1 MTAIIIILG
10 LILFLGFLAI
20 SFKNKFVILLSR
32 VKNAWS
38 QIDVQLQRRFDLI
51 PNLVETV
58 KGYATHE
65 KGTLEA
71 VIAARNQYI
80 AAGTVQEK
88 MEANNQLTAVLRQL
102 FAVSETYPDLKA
114 NTNFLQLQEQLKEV
128 EDKVAYAR
136 QFYNDTVTKYNQS
149 IQLFPAS
156 IFAAFFH
163 YGEET
168 LFQATA
174 GAQEAPKVKF

>member
-1 MTAIIIILG
+1 MITIFIIIIVVC
-10 LILFLGFLAI
+10 FMAI
-20 SFKNKFVILLSR
+20 SFKNKFVVLLSR

-58 KGYATHE
+58 KGYAAHE

-71 VIAARNQYI
+71 VIAARNQYVS
-80 AAGTVQEK
+80 AGSVQEK
-88 MEANNQLTAVLRQL
+88 MEASNQLTGVLRQL
-102 FAVSETYPDLKA
+102 FSVSEAYPDLKS

-156 IFAAFFH
+156 LFAGLFH
-163 YGEET
+163 YVEEP
-168 LFQATA
+168 LFQAVT
-174 GAQEAPKVKF
+174 GSQEVPKVKF

>member
-1 MTAIIIILG
+1 MITIFIIIIVVCF
-10 LILFLGFLAI
+10 IAI
-20 SFKNKFVILLSR
+20 SFKNKFVVLLSR

-58 KGYATHE
+58 KGYAAHE

-71 VIAARNQYI
+71 VIAARNQYVS
-80 AAGTVQEK
+80 AGNVQEK
-88 MEANNQLTAVLRQL
+88 MEASNQLTGVLRQL
-102 FAVSETYPDLKA
+102 FAVSEAYPDLKA

-156 IFAAFFH
+156 LFAGLFH
-163 YGEET
+163 YVEEP
-168 LFQATA
+168 LFQAVA
-174 GAQEAPKVKF
+174 GSQEAPKVKF

>member
-102 FAVSETYPDLKA
+102 FAVS
-114 NTNFLQLQEQLKEV
+114 
-128 EDKVAYAR
+128 
-136 QFYNDTVTKYNQS
+136 
-149 IQLFPAS
+149 
-156 IFAAFFH
+156 
-163 YGEET
+163 
-168 LFQATA
+168 
-174 GAQEAPKVKF
+174 

>member
-1 MTAIIIILG
+1 MIIIFIIIIVVC
-10 LILFLGFLAI
+10 FMAI
-20 SFKNKFVILLSR
+20 SFKNKFVVILSR

-58 KGYATHE
+58 KGYAGHE

-71 VIAARNQYI
+71 VIAARNQYVS
-80 AAGTVQEK
+80 AGSVQEK
-88 MEANNQLTAVLRQL
+88 MEASNQLTGVLRQL
-102 FAVSETYPDLKA
+102 FAVSEAYPDLKS

-156 IFAAFFH
+156 LFAGLFH
-163 YGEET
+163 YVEEP
-168 LFQATA
+168 LFQAVT
-174 GAQEAPKVKF
+174 GSQEVPKVKF

>member
-1 MTAIIIILG
+1 MIIIFIIIIVVC
-10 LILFLGFLAI
+10 FMAI
-20 SFKNKFVILLSR
+20 SFKNKFVVLLSR

-58 KGYATHE
+58 KGYAGHE

-71 VIAARNQYI
+71 VIAARNQYVS
-80 AAGTVQEK
+80 AGSVQEK
-88 MEANNQLTAVLRQL
+88 MEASNQLTGVLRQL
-102 FAVSETYPDLKA
+102 FAVSEAYPDLKS

-156 IFAAFFH
+156 LFAGLFH
-163 YGEET
+163 YVEEP
-168 LFQATA
+168 LFQAVT
-174 GAQEAPKVKF
+174 GSQEVPKVKF

>member
-1 MTAIIIILG
+1 MITIFIIIIVVCF
-10 LILFLGFLAI
+10 IAI
-20 SFKNKFVILLSR
+20 SFKNKFVVLLSR

-58 KGYATHE
+58 KGYAAHE

-71 VIAARNQYI
+71 VIAARNQYVS
-80 AAGTVQEK
+80 AGNVQEK
-88 MEANNQLTAVLRQL
+88 MEASNQLTGVLRQL
-102 FAVSETYPDLKA
+102 FAVSEAYPDLKA

-156 IFAAFFH
+156 LFAGLFH
-163 YGEET
+163 YVEEP
-168 LFQATA
+168 LFQAVA
-174 GAQEAPKVKF
+174 RSQEVPKVKF

>member
-1 MTAIIIILG
+1 MITIFIIIIVVCF
-10 LILFLGFLAI
+10 IAI
-20 SFKNKFVILLSR
+20 SFKNKFVVLLSR

-58 KGYATHE
+58 KGYAAHE

-71 VIAARNQYI
+71 VIAARNQYVS
-80 AAGTVQEK
+80 AGNVQEK
-88 MEANNQLTAVLRQL
+88 MEASNQLTGVLRQL
-102 FAVSETYPDLKA
+102 FAFSEAYPDLKA

-156 IFAAFFH
+156 LFAGLFH
-163 YGEET
+163 YVEEP
-168 LFQATA
+168 LFQAVA
-174 GAQEAPKVKF
+174 GSQEVPKVKF

>member
-1 MTAIIIILG
+1 MITIFIIIIVVC
-10 LILFLGFLAI
+10 FMAI
-20 SFKNKFVILLSR
+20 SFKNKFVVLLSR

-58 KGYATHE
+58 KGYAAHE

-71 VIAARNQYI
+71 VIAARNQYVS
-80 AAGTVQEK
+80 AGSVQEK
-88 MEANNQLTAVLRQL
+88 MEASNQLTGVLRQL
-102 FAVSETYPDLKA
+102 FAVSEAYPDLKS

-156 IFAAFFH
+156 LFAGLFH
-163 YGEET
+163 YVEEP
-168 LFQATA
+168 LFQAVT
-174 GAQEAPKVKF
+174 GSQEVPKVKF

>member
-1 MTAIIIILG
+1 MIIIFIIIIVVC
-10 LILFLGFLAI
+10 FMAI
-20 SFKNKFVILLSR
+20 SFKNKFVVLLSR

-58 KGYATHE
+58 KGYAGHE

-71 VIAARNQYI
+71 VIAARNQYVS
-80 AAGTVQEK
+80 AGGVQEK
-88 MEANNQLTAVLRQL
+88 MEASNQLTGVLRQL
-102 FAVSETYPDLKA
+102 FAVSEAYPDLKS

-156 IFAAFFH
+156 LFAGLFH
-163 YGEET
+163 YVEEP
-168 LFQATA
+168 LFQAVT
-174 GAQEAPKVKF
+174 GSQEVPKVKF

>member
-1 MTAIIIILG
+1 MITIFIIIIVVCF
-10 LILFLGFLAI
+10 IAI
-20 SFKNKFVILLSR
+20 SFKNKFVVLLSR

-58 KGYATHE
+58 KGYAAHE

-71 VIAARNQYI
+71 VIAARNQYVS
-80 AAGTVQEK
+80 AGSVQEK
-88 MEANNQLTAVLRQL
+88 MEASNQLTGVLRQL
-102 FAVSETYPDLKA
+102 FAVSEAYPDLKS

-156 IFAAFFH
+156 LFAGLFH
-163 YGEET
+163 YVEEP
-168 LFQATA
+168 LFQAVT
-174 GAQEAPKVKF
+174 GSQEVPKVKF